1 MSTGDKVRI
10 VVVGE
15 NPNFSPEEFKAEM
28 VNTWGEKVTVS
39 FPYEDMKKIGESIG
53 KGNHWENR
61 IIRDNFW
68 NLGEMG
74 FDAEKFIDEM
84 VQRTYEMGTIWIHSD
99 EAHKYYIQHFLTMKE
114 IKEQIEELFEEH
126 ELKEYKEEEEEEE
139 EEEEDL
145 GYTGS
150 DYPSGGMGYDR

>member
-15 NPNFSPEEFKAEM
+15 NPNFSAEEFKAEM

-68 NLGEMG
+68 NLER
-74 FDAEKFIDEM
+74 F
-84 VQRTYEMGTIWIHSD
+84 S
-99 EAHKYYIQHFLTMKE
+99 
-114 IKEQIEELFEEH
+114 
-126 ELKEYKEEEEEEE
+126 
-139 EEEEDL
+139 
-145 GYTGS
+145 
-150 DYPSGGMGYDR
+150 